1 MKFTRLSIVVVLAF
15 AVTAL
20 AEDKPPQLKDLK
32 DKASYS
38 IGLNIGFNLKRQNVE
53 LNQDAFLA
61 GMKDA
66 LNNRKPALSE
76 QEVRETMMA
85 FEKDIQGKQQESAK
99 KNQADADKF
108 LTENKSREGVKATA
122 SGLQYKVLK
131 EGAGAQPKASDTVT
145 VNYRGTLLDGTE
157 FDSSYKRGQPA
168 TFPVGGVIK
177 GWTEALQMMKVGS
190 KYQLFVP
197 PNLAYGE
204 QARGSIPPNALL
216 TFEVELMDV
225 KSPAGASPGASPTST
240 AK

>member
-131 EGAGAQPKASDTVT
+131 EGAG
-145 VNYRGTLLDGTE
+145 
-157 FDSSYKRGQPA
+157 
-168 TFPVGGVIK
+168 
-177 GWTEALQMMKVGS
+177 
-190 KYQLFVP
+190 
-197 PNLAYGE
+197 
-204 QARGSIPPNALL
+204 
-216 TFEVELMDV
+216 
-225 KSPAGASPGASPTST
+225 
-240 AK
+240 